1 MLFHTLLK
9 HENTIM
15 YQNRAEMYQTWMS
28 WNLSYSI
35 FSVYCHFY
43 FFMCHVFSCVDFGGF
58 VCLLS
63 TVLTSSFCWVFL
75 FVFCFGFFSPLF
87 LHFLL
92 EINLVTLSF
101 TWSFHSSFFWAAYYF
116 VYLSASTTVW
126 VLPAPW
132 LLCSSAWGFSVVRT
146 QAKTKVFQRIFFFH
160 AGRKL
165 TKIVNLSSL

>member
-75 FVFCFGFFSPLF
+75 FVFCFCFSGCVSAS
-87 LHFLL
+87 
-92 EINLVTLSF
+92 VTLHGYSYCRNKSAVLFDTILCIADLTLSQGIYILHSF
-101 TWSFHSSFFWAAYYF
+101 QLQGPSSKLYAHR
-116 VYLSASTTVW
+116 
-126 VLPAPW
+126 PW
-132 LLCSSAWGFSVVRT
+132 
-146 QAKTKVFQRIFFFH
+146 KTMIQQ
-160 AGRKL
+160 
-165 TKIVNLSSL
+165 